1 MIPGIDMNSPIIQQ
15 LIKSN
20 PEMAQQLGL
29 APALAAP
36 AIAAPAGAITMSEVQ
51 DAITERLKGFTPPAP
66 VDALA
71 ARLQVVAAKAEG
83 VLQRALSGAEYAN
96 FQKYVADGGPGFDE
110 LLKGEALYPL
120 AQLLWETIK
129 ESKK

>member
-1 MIPGIDMNSPIIQQ
+1 MLSGVDLNSPAIQQ

-20 PEMAQQLGL
+20 PLLAQQLGIG
-29 APALAAP
+29 ALAAP
-36 AIAAPAGAITMSEVQ
+36 ILPAPTSAVTMDQVQ
-51 DAITERLKGFTPPAP
+51 EAITERMKGFTQPAP

-71 ARLQVVAAKAEG
+71 ARLQAVAAKAEG

-96 FQKYVADGGPGFDE
+96 FQKYVADGGPGFDA
-110 LLKGEALYPL
+110 LLQGEALYPL

>member
-1 MIPGIDMNSPIIQQ
+1 MLSGLDLNSPTVQQ
-15 LIKSN
+15 LIKNN
-20 PEMAQQLGL
+20 PLLAQQLGIG
-29 APALAAP
+29 APTTP
-36 AIAAPAGAITMSEVQ
+36 APAGAITMDQVQ
-51 DAITERLKGFTPPAP
+51 DAITERLKGFTQPAP

-71 ARLQVVAAKAEG
+71 ARLRAVAAKAEG

>member
-1 MIPGIDMNSPIIQQ
+1 MLSGLDLNSPTVQQ
-15 LIKSN
+15 LIKNN
-20 PEMAQQLGL
+20 PLLAQQLGIG
-29 APALAAP
+29 APAAP
-36 AIAAPAGAITMSEVQ
+36 AASAITMDQVQ
-51 DAITERLKGFTPPAP
+51 DAITERLKGFTQPAP

-71 ARLQVVAAKAEG
+71 ARLQAVAAKAEG

-110 LLKGEALYPL
+110 LLQGEALYPL

>member
-29 APALAAP
+29 NPG
-36 AIAAPAGAITMSEVQ
+36 IAMPAPAGAITMDQVQ
-51 DAITERLKGFTPPAP
+51 DAITERLKGFTQPAP
-66 VDALA
+66 IDALA
-71 ARLQVVAAKAEG
+71 ARLQAVAAKAEG

>member
-1 MIPGIDMNSPIIQQ
+1 MLSGLDLNSPTVQQ
-15 LIKSN
+15 LIKNN
-20 PEMAQQLGL
+20 PLLAQQLGIG
-29 APALAAP
+29 APATP
-36 AIAAPAGAITMSEVQ
+36 APAGTITITMDQVQ
-51 DAITERLKGFTPPAP
+51 DAITERLKGFTLPAP

-71 ARLQVVAAKAEG
+71 ARLQAVAAKAEG

-96 FQKYVADGGPGFDE
+96 FQKYVADGGSGFDE